1 MVAVAGEALLV
12 VEVFVEHSDGVL
24 AAHAGPCHA
33 PGGLVA
39 HALQRFHVSGGVE
52 RGVFDT
58 GDRQRRRGQGFA
70 RRVHGVLEIGGD
82 LDAARWEMERVFHC
96 RDCNVQRAPCCVQRA
111 GTCDVLRASAT
122 C

>member
-1 MVAVAGEALLV
+1 MGMPVRRFEHFVQEAVARIVVVVAVAGEALLV
-12 VEVFVEHSDGVL
+12 VEVLVEHSDGVL

-82 LDAARWEMERVFHC
+82 LDAARWEMEGVFHC
-96 RDCNVQRAPCCVQRA
+96 AR
-111 GTCDVLRASAT
+111 L
-122 C
+122 